1 VAQLAQPFSHS
12 DHGRDA
18 EAGTWS

>member
-1 VAQLAQPFSHS
+1 VAQLAQPLSHS